1 MKHDFKQAKHD
12 FDGEEMKSS
21 RVYEEL
27 IKLMREVELF
37 KTQDNLRPS
46 DLDEIIQVMQIEK
59 FEGDQIVFNFGKSN
73 SVH

>member
-12 FDGEEMKSS
+12 FDGETMKSS

-37 KTQDNLRPS
+37 KT
-46 DLDEIIQVMQIEK
+46 
-59 FEGDQIVFNFGKSN
+59 
-73 SVH
+73 